1 MTLRASLALS
11 LALSACGSPFSGPVA
26 LVKDPP
32 PSSDASD
39 PPDVADPS
47 EAGNP
52 EGAPPPPSGDSG
64 KPPVEAGAPD
74 VVSPPPPAEGGA
86 DTGTV
91 IVDSGPPDVITY
103 EACMPLRSWYYC
115 NGPTCG
121 GGEPEILVSS
131 ACDPSCADLLAA
143 PVSELPAGCPGVVAC
158 LVNIAGNS
166 FACCEEGCAS
176 WL

>member
-1 MTLRASLALS
+1 MTLRASLLLS
-11 LALSACGSPFSGPVA
+11 LALTACGSPFTGPVA

-32 PSSDASD
+32 PGADASD
-39 PPDVADPS
+39 PPDVLDLS
-47 EAGNP
+47 EASPPPSRDSGPP
-52 EGAPPPPSGDSG
+52 ESDAAPPPPT
-64 KPPVEAGAPD
+64 EAGAHD
-74 VVSPPPPAEGGA
+74 SGA
-86 DTGTV
+86 PETSTTTDTGTV
-91 IVDSGPPDVITY
+91 IVDSGAPDVTY

-115 NGPTCG
+115 SSATCG

-143 PVSELPAGCPGVVAC
+143 PASELPAGCPGVVAC
-158 LVNIAGNS
+158 IVNGVGNS